1 MHLAVPRHTPYRS
14 NVRDPDLSLVIPAYN
29 EERYLPRLLTSLVEA
44 QAAYAAAGGTVEVI
58 VADNMSTDGT
68 ARVAAAG
75 GARVVQVQERRIAAA
90 RSGGAAVARGRLL
103 AFLDAD
109 TVRVHPATFSA
120 IAAALT
126 DPKVIGGATGCTL
139 ERWSVGLAL
148 TFAMMM
154 PMVWVTGFDTGMVF
168 CRREDYVACGG
179 YPNHLRF
186 AEDVAFLARLWRLG
200 RRRGQRLCRL
210 RGYKVV
216 ASTRKFDE
224 HGDWHY
230 FGFFWRAPALLFGA
244 RFDELADRYW
254 YRPNR

>member
-1 MHLAVPRHTPYRS
+1 MR
-14 NVRDPDLSLVIPAYN
+14 NPDLSLVIPAYN
-29 EERYLPRLLTSLVEA
+29 EERYLPRLLTSLAEA
-44 QAAYAAAGGTVEVI
+44 RARYAAAGGSVEII
-58 VADNMSTDGT
+58 VADNMSTDDT
-68 ARVAAAG
+68 ARVAEAG
-75 GARVVQVQERRIAAA
+75 GARVVRVEQRRIAAA
-90 RSGGAAVARGRLL
+90 RNGGAAAARGRLL

-109 TVRVHPATFSA
+109 TVRVHPETFEA
-120 IAAALT
+120 ITTALA
-126 DPKVIGGATGCTL
+126 DPRIIGGATGCTL

-148 TFAMMM
+148 TFALML

-168 CRREDYVACGG
+168 CRREDFVACGG
-179 YPNHLRF
+179 YPNELRV

-200 RRRGQRLCRL
+200 RRRGQRLRRL
-210 RGYKVV
+210 RGHKVV

-230 FGFFWRAPALLFGA
+230 FGFFWRAPAMLFGA